1 MNHLA
6 AQPRSPTAGLT
17 LYELSDNPYPAL
29 ARVRASAP
37 VAWFEELGM
46 WLVTRRDLVLEV
58 LRDPAGFT
66 TDDPRSPIGDI
77 FGAQMLSVD
86 GDRQKRLKAAC
97 IHPFSKRAVADG
109 MAPLVEAKID
119 RLILSFGWR
128 GAADLRAAF
137 AGPLAVY
144 SVGAVLGV
152 PEEFHPLILEWYD
165 RFARALANFT
175 ADPAARQRGQTAAAE
190 FREAMRPLL
199 ARAAAEPGAGLFSSL
214 VHAADRLQD
223 EEILSNAL
231 IILFG
236 GIETTD
242 ATLANTVWA
251 LLSHP
256 AQLDRARATPD
267 GWALAV
273 EESLRWEP
281 AVQSC
286 TRYATRDTE
295 LGGVRIPAG
304 DVVQCMLGAAN
315 RDPGHFVDPDRYDIL
330 RPNAEDHL
338 SFGMGRHLCLGAHLA
353 RAEVCSALPA
363 LFGRLRGLRLDP
375 DAPARPSGYE
385 FRKPERLMVR
395 WSSLG
400 GSA

>member
-1 MNHLA
+1 MTTPA
-6 AQPRSPTAGLT
+6 ATPRAPAADLT

-29 ARVRASAP
+29 ARVRASSP
-37 VAWFEELGM
+37 VAWFAELGM

-58 LRDPAGFT
+58 LRNPEAFT
-66 TDDPRSPIGDI
+66 TDDDRSPIGDI
-77 FGAQMLSVD
+77 FGRQMLSTD
-86 GDRQKRLKAAC
+86 GEEQKRLKAAC
-97 IHPFSKRAVADG
+97 IQPFSKRSVADT
-109 MAPLVEAKID
+109 MAPLVGAKIE
-119 RLILSFGWR
+119 RLILSFAWR
-128 GAADLRAAF
+128 GAADLRVVF

-152 PEEFHPLILEWYD
+152 PEEFHPLILEWYE

-175 ADPAARQRGQTAAAE
+175 ADSAARLRGQTAAAE
-190 FREAMRPLL
+190 FRTAMRPLL
-199 ARAAAEPGAGLFSSL
+199 ARAAAAPDAGLFSSL
-214 VHAADRLQD
+214 VHAADRLSD

-251 LLSHP
+251 LLSQP
-256 AQLDRARATPD
+256 DQLEQARSTPGGWDR
-267 GWALAV
+267 AV

-286 TRYATRDTE
+286 TRYATRDIA
-295 LGGVRIPAG
+295 LAGIRIEAG

-315 RDPGHFVDPDRYDIL
+315 RDPGHFRDPDRFDIA
-330 RPNAEDHL
+330 RPNADDHL
-338 SFGMGRHLCLGAHLA
+338 SFGVGRHLCLGAHLA
-353 RAEVCSALPA
+353 RAETRMALPV
-363 LFGRLRGLRLDP
+363 LFDRLKGLRLDP
-375 DAPARPSGYE
+375 DAPARPAGYE

-395 WSSLG
+395 WLSLG
-400 GSA
+400 